1 MQLALDCPLFPGAAA
16 PGAAAPASAVG
27 KPVAGHG
34 AKCSREPEGGRVNN
48 LGKLPAKGPHHLLVL
63 QKAKLHKQG
72 NEGDIPYYRAVQIS
86 IVAETLSQF
95 PFLSPLIFFSLLLAS
110 FPSFSLSF
118 ISPPSLLS
126 LPPSF
131 RVPCWPWPSYS
142 ASTSPC

>member
-1 MQLALDCPLFPGAAA
+1 MALDCPLFPGPAA
-16 PGAAAPASAVG
+16 PGAAALASAVG

-72 NEGDIPYYRAVQIS
+72 NEGDIPYFRAVQTP
-86 IVAETLSQF
+86 IVAETLSQL

-110 FPSFSLSF
+110 FPSSFSLSF
-118 ISPPSLLS
+118 ISPPFPLS
-126 LPPSF
+126 LPSSF
-131 RVPCWPWPSYS
+131 RVPYWPWPSYS
-142 ASTSPC
+142 ASTSQC